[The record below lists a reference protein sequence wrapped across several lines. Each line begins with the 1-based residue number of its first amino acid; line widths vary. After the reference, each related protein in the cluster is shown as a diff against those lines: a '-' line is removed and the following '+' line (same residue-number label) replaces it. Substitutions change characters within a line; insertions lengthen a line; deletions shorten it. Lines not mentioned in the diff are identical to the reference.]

1 MSGCEAKSV
10 SGDHSEDG
18 LPATVVTSVLHNR
31 GRACSRIFSHSSVL
45 QMSRG
50 MGRSQPGK
58 VMTTSACLATHK
70 LQVQQT
76 DR

>member
-10 SGDHSEDG
+10 GGEHSEDG
-18 LPATVVTSVLHNR
+18 LLATVVTSVLYNR

-50 MGRSQPGK
+50 MGWSQPNDAQRL
-58 VMTTSACLATHK
+58 VDPA
-70 LQVQQT
+70 
-76 DR
+76 

>member
-10 SGDHSEDG
+10 GGDHNEDG
-18 LPATVVTSVLHNR
+18 LLATVVTSVLYNQ

-50 MGRSQPGK
+50 MGWSQPDDAQRL
-58 VMTTSACLATHK
+58 VDPA
-70 LQVQQT
+70 
-76 DR
+76 